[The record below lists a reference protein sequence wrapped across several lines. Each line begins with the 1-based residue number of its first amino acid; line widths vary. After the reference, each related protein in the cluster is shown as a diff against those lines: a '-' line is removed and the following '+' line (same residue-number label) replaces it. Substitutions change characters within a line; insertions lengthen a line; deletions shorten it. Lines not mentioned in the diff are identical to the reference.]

1 MEQVQDQKDPADQKQ
16 EVEKNLLHSQDRCR
30 RPPAR
35 YPKMPQ
41 IFLELQNSQVS
52 ISHLST
58 TGCIRPDVE
67 VPELSFGHNPRLPS
81 ASSGIDLQFS
91 PERGRYFIATRD
103 LGPGDVILRE
113 EPFAAVLESVF
124 RVNHCGHC
132 LRKTS
137 TPIPCY
143 ECATVQYCG
152 ETCRD
157 LSWEQYH
164 RWEVQYQIS

>member
-1 MEQVQDQKDPADQKQ
+1 MKLAS
-16 EVEKNLLHSQDRCR
+16 L
-30 RPPAR
+30 
-35 YPKMPQ
+35 
-41 IFLELQNSQVS
+41 FLEFHLYPVTSQVS

-124 RVNHCGHC
+124 RVSHCSA
-132 LRKTS
+132 L
-137 TPIPCY
+137 
-143 ECATVQYCG
+143 
-152 ETCRD
+152 
-157 LSWEQYH
+157 
-164 RWEVQYQIS
+164 

>member
-1 MEQVQDQKDPADQKQ
+1 MQKATSQVSSSEDA
-16 EVEKNLLHSQDRCR
+16 S
-30 RPPAR
+30 
-35 YPKMPQ
+35 
-41 IFLELQNSQVS
+41 IFSELQKSQVS